1 MVQLAAVK
9 RAHHLALRIRS
20 GDTPTAPDLDTGQEA
35 VRASNMGNNRVR
47 NSPSGRVGGKV
58 TLVVMRGIMLE

>member
-35 VRASNMGNNRVR
+35 VRVSSMGNNRV
-47 NSPSGRVGGKV
+47 GGKD
-58 TLVVMRGIMLE
+58 TLVVMRCIMLE